1 MRTRVRSVR
10 SVRGITI
17 GAAVASLAAA
27 LVLTG
32 CSSDGDDGGD
42 EGKDKGA
49 SDSASKTPGSGSGGS
64 EDAGSG
70 DGGGDLEGSWVATT
84 GGKPVALVI
93 TGKRATLVG
102 EHVCNGT
109 ADAAGDARS
118 IKLKCADGDM
128 DRTDGRIESVDA
140 KTLKIAWQGF
150 GKDEF
155 LKTKDGKLPEGLPT
169 AGMPQS

>member
-1 MRTRVRSVR
+1 M
-10 SVRGITI
+10 TI

-32 CSSDGDDGGD
+32 CSSDGDDNGD
-42 EGKDKGA
+42 KGKDKGA
-49 SDSASKTPGSGSGGS
+49 ADGAAKTPGSGGS
-64 EDAGSG
+64 DDAGSG
-70 DGGGDLEGSWVATT
+70 DEGATGGSLEGSWVTTT

-109 ADAAGDARS
+109 ADAQTL
-118 IKLKCADGDM
+118 KLKCADGDM
-128 DRTDGRIESVDA
+128 DRTDGRVESVDG
-140 KTLKIAWQGF
+140 KTLKVAWQGF

-155 LKTKDGKLPEGLPT
+155 LKTKNGKLPEGLPT
-169 AGMPQS
+169 ADIPQS